1 VLMGRSPELG
11 RRERGGATVAE
22 PQLEMTMVQAQQRV
36 GGGEPTVWG
45 DAPVAWVPFY
55 RVRTGG
61 RRPADGD
68 ENGLKHR
75 VMAPVT
81 RKKRG

>member
-1 VLMGRSPELG
+1 
-11 RRERGGATVAE
+11 VAE

-45 DAPVAWVPFY
+45 DAPAAWVPFY

-61 RRPADGD
+61 RQPADGD